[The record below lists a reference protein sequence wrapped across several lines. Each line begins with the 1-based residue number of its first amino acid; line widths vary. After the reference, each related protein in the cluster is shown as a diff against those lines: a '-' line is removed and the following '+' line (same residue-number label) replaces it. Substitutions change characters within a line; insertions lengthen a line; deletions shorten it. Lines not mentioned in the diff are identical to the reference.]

1 MRQNRRA
8 TDFLKNLFR
17 HDPVNP
23 SRAYRADAGANM
35 SRLSISSFLLA
46 AAFCAI
52 AAPAS
57 ALDCKAAASKAEK
70 AICADPAAL
79 AADSEMSKA
88 YGALHGLLDAKQH
101 AALIKSQVQWL
112 TERDGACFEK
122 KDAELSSCLA
132 EQSNER
138 RLFLSGGAPA
148 GPGYPGKL
156 IPAFRIE
163 PGGKGRTDVD
173 IEVLKFPAPANAGER
188 AFNVAVDKLSGDIV
202 QPEKEDA
209 QRDDYAYSWK
219 MHLVYASPRL
229 LSAHADG
236 YSSTGG
242 AHPNS
247 YSHDINIDLTTGREA
262 TFDSLLDK
270 GGAEKIFALCLDQ
283 VVADRKSR
291 EGADGDLDA
300 EGLKTLRKDIATATG
315 ALDTWRFGA
324 EAANVSYDPYAVGSY
339 VEGDF
344 TCKIPYAILRPL
356 AKPGFPLP

>member
-1 MRQNRRA
+1 
-8 TDFLKNLFR
+8 
-17 HDPVNP
+17 
-23 SRAYRADAGANM
+23 M
-35 SRLSISSFLLA
+35 SRFSFSRLVLA

-52 AAPAS
+52 AAPAL
-57 ALDCKAAASKAEK
+57 ALDCKAAASNAEK

-79 AADSEMSKA
+79 AADAEMSKA

-101 AALIKSQVQWL
+101 AALLKSQVQWI

-122 KDAELSSCLA
+122 KGAELSACLT

-148 GPGYPGKL
+148 GPGYSARL
-156 IPAFRIE
+156 VPAFRIE

-188 AFNVAVDKLSGDIV
+188 AFNAAVDKLSSDIV
-202 QPEKEDA
+202 QPDKQDS
-209 QRDDYAYSWK
+209 QREDYAYSWRLR
-219 MHLVYASPRL
+219 LVYASPRL

-247 YSHDINIDLTTGREA
+247 YSRDINIDLDAGREA

-270 GGAEKIFALCLDQ
+270 AGGEKIFALCFDQ
-283 VVADRKSR
+283 VVADRKAR

-300 EGLKTLRKDIATATG
+300 EGLKNLRRDIATATG
-315 ALDTWRFGA
+315 ALHTWRFGA
-324 EAANVSYDPYAVGSY
+324 DAADVSYDAYAVASY
-339 VEGDF
+339 VEGEF
-344 TCKIPYAILRPL
+344 ACKIPYAILRPL
-356 AKPGFPLP
+356 ARPGFPLP